1 MSQVHRCSRVSIL
14 SHTQALSD
22 HPDYGVLVTGYSLGA
37 GIAPLLTMTLMSGE
51 VDLGGGT
58 PQIRCITY
66 GAPPVF
72 QLASGDKQ
80 VRPSTHFSS
89 LIISWRLSA
98 VYVLTTLTMQCGT
111 LDGVWLKNVQT
122 CPNKS
127 CTFESA
133 KLKHYELFR
142 SSRLE

>member
-37 GIAPLLTMTLMSGE
+37 GIAPLLTMSLMSGE

-80 VRPSTHFSS
+80 VRSSTHFTSRV
-89 LIISWRLSA
+89 IS
-98 VYVLTTLTMQCGT
+98 
-111 LDGVWLKNVQT
+111 
-122 CPNKS
+122 
-127 CTFESA
+127 
-133 KLKHYELFR
+133 
-142 SSRLE
+142 